1 MADEPIYLAQ
11 QTDLDAHTGNKSNP
25 HSVTKAQV
33 GLGNVDN
40 TADANKS
47 VKHATTAGSFATA
60 RTITLS
66 GDVSGSVSFNGSKDV
81 TITTTVADDSHNHT
95 IANVDGLQTA
105 LDGKETSG
113 AAATALTNA
122 KSYTNSAVSTHNTST
137 SAHSD
142 LRDLITALQT
152 KLNNFLDVDDT
163 TTDQLSELIAL
174 INENATDI
182 ESITS
187 GKVNVTDI
195 VNNLTTNV
203 ANKPLSAAQGVAL
216 KALIDALQ
224 TAVDGK
230 AASSHTHS
238 AYVNQNAFSNVVVGS
253 TTISADSATDTLT
266 LVAGS
271 NITLT
276 PDATND
282 KVTIAAKDTV
292 YTHPSYT
299 AKSSGF
305 YKVTV
310 DGTGHV
316 SGTAAVTK
324 ADITGLGIPAQD
336 TTYGAATTDTAG
348 LMSADDKE
356 KLDGIASGANKYSHP
371 TYTAKSSGFYKVTVD
386 GTGHVSGTSAV
397 TKSDITAL
405 GIPAQDTVYT
415 HPTSSGN
422 KHIPSGGSSG
432 QILRWSADG
441 TAVWGADNNTTYS
454 AATQSAAGLMSAEDK
469 KKLDGITSGAN
480 SYTHPTYTAKS
491 SGLYKVT
498 VDGTG
503 HVSAATAV
511 TKADITGLG
520 IPAQDTTY
528 SAATTSAA
536 GLMSAADK
544 TKLNATNVAYGTCST
559 EAATAAKEVTVSG
572 NTNWVLAAG
581 SIITVLFSATNT
593 ASNPTLNVNGTGAKN
608 IFYGASQI
616 TTSSLSYGGYANRP
630 MTFMYDGTQYRFI
643 GWGYDSNTAYT
654 NVKLGHGYAT
664 CSTAAA
670 TAAKVGTLSSYTLV
684 TGGIVAVKFTYA
696 VPANATLNI
705 NSKGAKAIYHRG
717 AKITA
722 GVINAGDTA
731 TFMYSG
737 GYYHLLSVDSEP
749 TNITTL
755 QSKVSTLETKV
766 AALEALL
773 AYIVGVDDTGVYVEE
788 GV

>member
-11 QTDLDAHTGNKSNP
+11 QTDLDNHVNATGNVHGMVKGDI
-25 HSVTKAQV
+25 

-47 VKHATTAGSFATA
+47 VKHATTAGSLATA

-122 KSYTNSAVSTHNTST
+122 KSYT
-137 SAHSD
+137 D
-142 LRDLITALQT
+142 
-152 KLNNFLDVDDT
+152 
-163 TTDQLSELIAL
+163 
-174 INENATDI
+174 
-182 ESITS
+182 
-187 GKVNVTDI
+187 
-195 VNNLTTNV
+195 
-203 ANKPLSAAQGVAL
+203 ANK
-216 KALIDALQ
+216 
-224 TAVDGK
+224 
-230 AASSHTHS
+230 
-238 AYVNQNAFSNVVVGS
+238 
-253 TTISADSATDTLT
+253 
-266 LVAGS
+266 
-271 NITLT
+271 
-276 PDATND
+276 
-282 KVTIAAKDTV
+282 

-310 DGTGHV
+310 DSSGHV
-316 SGTAAVTK
+316 SGATAVSK

-336 TTYGAATTDTAG
+336 TTYGEATTDTAG

-356 KLDGIASGANKYSHP
+356 KLDGIATGANKYSHP

-386 GTGHVSGTSAV
+386 GTGHVSG
-397 TKSDITAL
+397 
-405 GIPAQDTVYT
+405 
-415 HPTSSGN
+415 
-422 KHIPSGGSSG
+422 
-432 QILRWSADG
+432 
-441 TAVWGADNNTTYS
+441 
-454 AATQSAAGLMSAEDK
+454 
-469 KKLDGITSGAN
+469 
-480 SYTHPTYTAKS
+480 
-491 SGLYKVT
+491 
-498 VDGTG
+498 
-503 HVSAATAV
+503 ATAV

-528 SAATTSAA
+528 SAATQSANGLMSSSDKKKLDGIAAGANAYTHPSYTAKSSGFYKVTVDATGHVSAATTVTKADITGLGIPAQDTTYSAATTSTA

-544 TKLNATNVAYGTCST
+544 TKLNATNVAWGTCST
-559 EAATAAKEVTVSG
+559 EAATAAKVITISG
-572 NTNWVLAAG
+572 NTNWALTAG
-581 SIITVLFSATNT
+581 AIIAVKFSATNT
-593 ASNPTLNVNGTGAKN
+593 ASNPTFNVNGTGAKSVW
-608 IFYGASQI
+608 YGTAVL
-616 TTSSLSYGGYANRP
+616 TTSSLSYAGYKDRP
-630 MTFMYDGTQYRFI
+630 CFYVYDGTQFVFL
-643 GWGYDSNTAYT
+643 GWSYDANTTYT

-731 TFMYSG
+731 TFMYNGS
-737 GYYHLLSVDSEP
+737 YYHLLSVDSEP
-749 TNITTL
+749 TNIATL
-755 QSKVSTLETKV
+755 QSKVSALETKV
-766 AALEALL
+766 AELEALL
-773 AYIVGVDDTGVYVEE
+773 AYIVGIDDTGVYVEE

>member
-11 QTDLDAHTGNKSNP
+11 QTDLDAHKDATGNVHGMVKGDI
-25 HSVTKAQV
+25 

-40 TADANKS
+40 TADKDKS
-47 VKHATTAGSFATA
+47 VKHATTAGSLATA
-60 RTITLS
+60 RTITLT

-81 TITTTVADDSHNHT
+81 SIEVTVADDSHNHT
-95 IANVDGLQTA
+95 IANIDGLQTA

-142 LRDLITALQT
+142 LRDLIAALQT

-174 INENATDI
+174 IQDNATDI
-182 ESITS
+182 EAITS
-187 GKVNVTDI
+187 GKVNVSDI

-230 AASSHTHS
+230 ASSSHTHS
-238 AYVNQNAFSNVVVGS
+238 AYVNQNAFSNVKVGS
-253 TTISADSATDTLT
+253 TTIVADTATDTLT

-310 DGTGHV
+310 DATGHV
-316 SGTAAVTK
+316 SDTEAVTK
-324 ADITGLGIPAQD
+324 T
-336 TTYGAATTDTAG
+336 
-348 LMSADDKE
+348 
-356 KLDGIASGANKYSHP
+356 
-371 TYTAKSSGFYKVTVD
+371 
-386 GTGHVSGTSAV
+386 
-397 TKSDITAL
+397 
-405 GIPAQDTVYT
+405 
-415 HPTSSGN
+415 
-422 KHIPSGGSSG
+422 
-432 QILRWSADG
+432 
-441 TAVWGADNNTTYS
+441 
-454 AATQSAAGLMSAEDK
+454 
-469 KKLDGITSGAN
+469 
-480 SYTHPTYTAKS
+480 
-491 SGLYKVT
+491 
-498 VDGTG
+498 
-503 HVSAATAV
+503 
-511 TKADITGLG
+511 DITGLG

-544 TKLNATNVAYGTCST
+544 TKLNATNVAWGTCST
-559 EAATAAKEVTVSG
+559 EAATAAKVITISG
-572 NTNWVLAAG
+572 NTNWALTAG
-581 SIITVLFSATNT
+581 AIIAVKFSATNT
-593 ASNPTLNVNGTGAKN
+593 AANPTFNVNGTGAKSVW
-608 IFYGASQI
+608 YSAAVL
-616 TTSSLSYGGYANRP
+616 TTSSLSYAGYKDRP
-630 MTFMYDGTQYRFI
+630 CFYVYDGTQFVFL
-643 GWGYDSNTAYT
+643 GWSYDANTTYT

-731 TFMYSG
+731 TFMYNGS
-737 GYYHLLSVDSEP
+737 YYHLLSVDSEP
-749 TNITTL
+749 TNIATL
-755 QSKVSTLETKV
+755 QSKVSALETKV
-766 AALEALL
+766 AELEALL
-773 AYIVGVDDTGVYVEE
+773 AYYVGIDSTGPYIEE
-788 GV
+788 GE

>member
-11 QTDLDAHTGNKSNP
+11 QTDLDNHKNATGNVHGMVKGDI
-25 HSVTKAQV
+25 

-47 VKHATTAGSFATA
+47 VKHATTAGSLATA

-105 LDGKETSG
+105 LDGKEASG
-113 AAATALTNA
+113 AAATALANA

-142 LRDLITALQT
+142 LRDLISALQT

-174 INENATDI
+174 IQDNATDI
-182 ESITS
+182 EAITS

-230 AASSHTHS
+230 AASGHTH
-238 AYVNQNAFSNVVVGS
+238 
-253 TTISADSATDTLT
+253 
-266 LVAGS
+266 
-271 NITLT
+271 
-276 PDATND
+276 
-282 KVTIAAKDTV
+282 
-292 YTHPSYT
+292 
-299 AKSSGF
+299 
-305 YKVTV
+305 
-310 DGTGHV
+310 
-316 SGTAAVTK
+316 
-324 ADITGLGIPAQD
+324 
-336 TTYGAATTDTAG
+336 
-348 LMSADDKE
+348 
-356 KLDGIASGANKYSHP
+356 
-371 TYTAKSSGFYKVTVD
+371 
-386 GTGHVSGTSAV
+386 
-397 TKSDITAL
+397 
-405 GIPAQDTVYT
+405 
-415 HPTSSGN
+415 
-422 KHIPSGGSSG
+422 
-432 QILRWSADG
+432 
-441 TAVWGADNNTTYS
+441 
-454 AATQSAAGLMSAEDK
+454 
-469 KKLDGITSGAN
+469 
-480 SYTHPTYTAKS
+480 
-491 SGLYKVT
+491 
-498 VDGTG
+498 
-503 HVSAATAV
+503 
-511 TKADITGLG
+511 
-520 IPAQDTTY
+520 

-536 GLMSAADK
+536 GLMSATDK
-544 TKLNATNVAYGTCST
+544 AKLNATNVAWGTCST
-559 EAATAAKEVTVSG
+559 AAATAEKVITVSG
-572 NTNWVLAAG
+572 NTNWALTAG
-581 SIITVLFSATNT
+581 AIIAVKFSETNT
-593 ASNPTLNVNGTGAKN
+593 ASNPTFNVNGTGAKSVW
-608 IFYGASQI
+608 YSAAVL
-616 TTSSLSYGGYANRP
+616 TTSSLSYAGYKDRP
-630 MTFMYDGTQYRFI
+630 CFYVYDGTQFVFL
-643 GWGYDSNTAYT
+643 GWSYDANTTYT

-670 TAAKVGTLSSYTLV
+670 TAAKVGTLSGYTLV

-731 TFMYSG
+731 TFMYNGS
-737 GYYHLLSVDSEP
+737 YYHLLSVDSEP
-749 TNITTL
+749 TNIATL
-755 QSKVSTLETKV
+755 QSKVSALETKV
-766 AALEALL
+766 AELEALL

>member
-11 QTDLDAHTGNKSNP
+11 QTDLDNHVNATGNVHGMVKGDI
-25 HSVTKAQV
+25 

-47 VKHATTAGSFATA
+47 VKHATTAGSLATA

-113 AAATALTNA
+113 AAATALANA
-122 KSYTNSAVSTHNTST
+122 KSYTDTQLANLVNGAPTTLDT
-137 SAHSD
+137 LGEIA
-142 LRDLITALQT
+142 TAM
-152 KLNNFLDVDDT
+152 
-163 TTDQLSELIAL
+163 E
-174 INENATDI
+174 ENADVV
-182 ESITS
+182 E
-187 GKVNVTDI
+187 
-195 VNNLTTNV
+195 
-203 ANKPLSAAQGVAL
+203 AL
-216 KALIDALQ
+216 DEAIGSKAPID
-224 TAVDGK
+224 
-230 AASSHTHS
+230 HTHS
-238 AYVNQNAFSNVVVGS
+238 AA
-253 TTISADSATDTLT
+253 TTSAAGFMSATDKAKLD
-266 LVAGS
+266 G
-271 NITLT
+271 
-276 PDATND
+276 
-282 KVTIAAKDTV
+282 IAAGANK
-292 YTHPSYT
+292 YSHPTYT

-336 TTYGAATTDTAG
+336 TTY
-348 LMSADDKE
+348 
-356 KLDGIASGANKYSHP
+356 
-371 TYTAKSSGFYKVTVD
+371 
-386 GTGHVSGTSAV
+386 
-397 TKSDITAL
+397 
-405 GIPAQDTVYT
+405 
-415 HPTSSGN
+415 
-422 KHIPSGGSSG
+422 
-432 QILRWSADG
+432 
-441 TAVWGADNNTTYS
+441 
-454 AATQSAAGLMSAEDK
+454 
-469 KKLDGITSGAN
+469 
-480 SYTHPTYTAKS
+480 
-491 SGLYKVT
+491 
-498 VDGTG
+498 
-503 HVSAATAV
+503 
-511 TKADITGLG
+511 
-520 IPAQDTTY
+520 

-536 GLMSAADK
+536 GLMSATDK

-559 EAATAAKEVTVSG
+559 EAATAAKVVTVSG

-581 SIITVLFSATNT
+581 STITVLFSATNT
-593 ASNPTLNVNGTGAKN
+593 AESPTLNVNGTGAKN

-643 GWGYDSNTAYT
+643 GWGYDSNTTYT

-670 TAAKVGTLSSYTLV
+670 TAAKVGTLSSYTL
-684 TGGIVAVKFTYA
+684 TKGGIVAVKFTYA

-731 TFMYSG
+731 TFMYNGS
-737 GYYHLLSVDSEP
+737 YYHLLSVDSEP
-749 TNITTL
+749 TNIATL
-755 QSKVSTLETKV
+755 QSKVSALETKV
-766 AALEALL
+766 AELEALL

>member
-11 QTDLDAHTGNKSNP
+11 QTDLDNHKNATGNVHGMVKGDI
-25 HSVTKAQV
+25 

-47 VKHATTAGSFATA
+47 VKHATTAGSLATA

-81 TITTTVADDSHNHT
+81 SIEVTVADDSHNHT

-105 LDGKETSG
+105 LDGKEASG
-113 AAATALTNA
+113 AAATALANA

-142 LRDLITALQT
+142 LRDLISALQT

-174 INENATDI
+174 IQDNATDI
-182 ESITS
+182 EAITS

-230 AASSHTHS
+230 ANSSHTHS

-253 TTISADSATDTLT
+253 TTIAADTTTDTLT

-271 NITLT
+271 NITIT

-282 KVTIAAKDTV
+282 KITIAAKDTV

-310 DGTGHV
+310 DSTGHV

-336 TTYGAATTDTAG
+336 T
-348 LMSADDKE
+348 
-356 KLDGIASGANKYSHP
+356 
-371 TYTAKSSGFYKVTVD
+371 
-386 GTGHVSGTSAV
+386 
-397 TKSDITAL
+397 
-405 GIPAQDTVYT
+405 VYT
-415 HPTSSGN
+415 HPTTSGN
-422 KHIPSGGSSG
+422 KHIPAGGSSG

-441 TAVWGADNNTTYS
+441 TAVWGDDSNTTYS
-454 AATQSAAGLMSAEDK
+454 AATQSAAGLMSADDK
-469 KKLDGITSGAN
+469 KKLDGIADGANKYTLPTAGSTLGGVKTTSTVTSTSGL
-480 SYTHPTYTAKS
+480 TACPII
-491 SGLYKVT
+491 GGVPYYK
-498 VDGTG
+498 
-503 HVSAATAV
+503 
-511 TKADITGLG
+511 
-520 IPAQDTTY
+520 DTNNTY
-528 SAATTSAA
+528 S
-536 GLMSAADK
+536 L
-544 TKLNATNVAYGTCST
+544 ST
-559 EAATAAKEVTVSG
+559 FGITATAAELNYMDGVT
-572 NTNWVLAAG
+572 
-581 SIITVLFSATNT
+581 SAVQTQIN
-593 ASNPTLNVNGTGAKN
+593 NLVN
-608 IFYGASQI
+608 
-616 TTSSLSYGGYANRP
+616 R
-630 MTFMYDGTQYRFI
+630 
-643 GWGYDSNTAYT
+643 
-654 NVKLGHGYAT
+654 
-664 CSTAAA
+664 
-670 TAAKVGTLSSYTLV
+670 
-684 TGGIVAVKFTYA
+684 
-696 VPANATLNI
+696 
-705 NSKGAKAIYHRG
+705 
-717 AKITA
+717 
-722 GVINAGDTA
+722 
-731 TFMYSG
+731 
-737 GYYHLLSVDSEP
+737 
-749 TNITTL
+749 
-755 QSKVSTLETKV
+755 V
-766 AALEALL
+766 AALEELL
-773 AYIVGVDDTGVYVEE
+773 AYYVGVDSTGVYVEE